1 MPDRFKQLAGTLYID
16 TKTGNI
22 ATLAKLKQDA
32 YKAAQVKKAQE
43 ETSKNIQKWVGL
55 LGQPNPARPS
65 GTNVPQPST
74 RGRSTAYTPTSTPDL
89 TFTPPTVN
97 PNDWMGTQVPEGMPS
112 LSFPEPNINPNDWM
126 GTQVPESG
134 QPTFS
139 SPGWMPSQ
147 TGRPTD
153 VSVRS
158 SLGRQPR
165 TFEELDA
172 LWKQGSITPE
182 QYDQLELQISNNPYS
197 PTSGEDMNYQDG
209 NMDPTQQAGRA
220 WWDRPWN
227 FAGSDLS
234 TELYMMGMGI
244 GSKPGTRGRAAAI
257 IGGGGAALFDI
268 ARNVT
273 SGIGYQRRNQYVNDY
288 YRQQQ
293 RRIQYNPV
301 SETANNNSTGSIPPG
316 QMGGMFVMGE
326 NGPEISNTGQWGG
339 IGEYRIPSE
348 DITMQGVDQPIMAVP
363 ENGDPVVM
371 MPGQEYNFPGSSYV
385 DEYPMY
391 QPGGTVGEATPPAT
405 EPTPLTQQQVF
416 EITMDWL
423 NKHPMQVGEDKPLN
437 IDNFEQVQTSGMYPK
452 MSGKVA
458 YVPKAGYFGEEKYK
472 LVEMPEDYQGLDV
485 YEINGKYVIFD
496 QDFNKEYFNL
506 YQEPK
511 GKTREMWPVY
521 GRGIPYR
528 TQQFTSDPTEV
539 TTPSYQNGGQQ
550 DYAAQVAAYKR
561 SLQDLNSPYNTK
573 KVVDRASNPDLYSV
587 SPDGLTPKAVY
598 QSSVSPRA
606 YFYEYEEPTA
616 QPAATPQAPAT
627 PKVGRYLHP
636 NTGQPLPV
644 EEYGSPG
651 QADKQLMQYLDLVA
665 LQSQIRGRNGSKA
678 SFQDGGEQGEQK
690 VGDYIEFEYDGE
702 IKKGV
707 IKKIENGKI
716 FI

>member
-1 MPDRFKQLAGTLYID
+1 MPDRFKQVGPGFTWID
-16 TKTGNI
+16 TKTGKTG
-22 ATLAKLKQDA
+22 TLMELQQ
-32 YKAAQVKKAQE
+32 AASRETQPAQ
-43 ETSKNIQKWVGL
+43 
-55 LGQPNPARPS
+55 
-65 GTNVPQPST
+65 
-74 RGRSTAYTPTSTPDL
+74 RGRATSMPNL
-89 TFTPPTVN
+89 SFIPPTPN

-134 QPTFS
+134 QHTFS

-153 VSVRS
+153 ASVRS
-158 SLGRQPR
+158 SLGRQPQ

-172 LWKQGSITPE
+172 IWKQGSITPE
-182 QYDQLELQISNNPYS
+182 QYDQLELQISNGS
-197 PTSGEDMNYQDG
+197 PTTGVNKDG
-209 NMDPTQQAGRA
+209 QGIQGGLNSQGNQQAGRA

-244 GSKPGTRGRAAAI
+244 GSKPGTRGRGAAI

-268 ARNVT
+268 ARNVA
-273 SGIGYQRRNQYVNDY
+273 SGIGYQKRNQYVNDY
-288 YRQQQ
+288 YDQQQ
-293 RRIQYNPV
+293 RRVQYSPV
-301 SETANNNSTGSIPPG
+301 SQAENENYLGGIPTG
-316 QMGGMFVMGE
+316 QMGGIFQMGV
-326 NGPEISNTGQWGG
+326 NGPEISNTGQWVG
-339 IGEYRIPSE
+339 IGEYRIPSG

-405 EPTPLTQQQVF
+405 EPAPLTQQQVF

-423 NKHPMQVGEDKPLN
+423 NKHPMQAGSEKPLN

-458 YVPKAGYFGEEKYK
+458 YVPKAGYFGEDKYK
-472 LVEMPEDYQGLDV
+472 LVEMPADYQGLDV

-528 TQQFTSDPTEV
+528 TQQFESEPTEV
-539 TTPSYQNGGQQ
+539 TTPPSYQNGGQQ
-550 DYAAQVAAYKR
+550 QLYAAQVAAYKQ
-561 SLQDLNSPYNTK
+561 SLKDLNSPYNTK
-573 KVVDRASNPDLYSV
+573 KVIDRASNPDLYSAN
-587 SPDGLTPKAVY
+587 PDGLVPKAVY
-598 QSSVSPRA
+598 QSSVSPNA
-606 YFYEYEEPTA
+606 YFYEYEEPQMQPQTLPTPQ
-616 QPAATPQAPAT
+616 QPAE

-636 NTGQPLPV
+636 NTGQPLPI

-651 QADKQLMQYLDLVA
+651 QADKQLMQYLDLVS
-665 LQSQIRGRNGSKA
+665 LQNSIRGRNGSKA
-678 SFQDGGEQGEQK
+678 SFQDGGEQGKQK
-690 VGDYIEFEYDGE
+690 VGDYIEFEYEGE

-707 IKKIENGKI
+707 IKKIENGQI

>member
-1 MPDRFKQLAGTLYID
+1 MPDRFKQLAGSLYID

-65 GTNVPQPST
+65 STNAPQPST
-74 RGRSTAYTPTSTPDL
+74 RGRSTTYTPTSTPDL

-126 GTQVPESG
+126 GTQVPEGS
-134 QPTFS
+134 QPPFS
-139 SPGWMPSQ
+139 SPGWMPNQPNVPS
-147 TGRPTD
+147 D
-153 VSVRS
+153 FSVRS

-197 PTSGEDMNYQDG
+197 PTSEEEMNYQDG
-209 NMDPTQQAGRA
+209 NMDPAQQAGRA

-268 ARNVT
+268 ARNVA
-273 SGIGYQRRNQYVNDY
+273 SGIGYQKRNQYVNDY

-293 RRIQYNPV
+293 NRIQYSPV
-301 SETANNNSTGSIPPG
+301 SQTSNDNYLGGIPTG

-391 QPGGTVGEATPPAT
+391 QPGGTVGEVTPPAT

-528 TQQFTSDPTEV
+528 TQQFTSDPAEV
-539 TTPSYQNGGQQ
+539 VT
-550 DYAAQVAAYKR
+550 
-561 SLQDLNSPYNTK
+561 
-573 KVVDRASNPDLYSV
+573 
-587 SPDGLTPKAVY
+587 
-598 QSSVSPRA
+598 
-606 YFYEYEEPTA
+606 PTA
-616 QPAATPQAPAT
+616 PPVPQ
-627 PKVGRYLHP
+627 KR
-636 NTGQPLPV
+636 
-644 EEYGSPG
+644 
-651 QADKQLMQYLDLVA
+651 
-665 LQSQIRGRNGSKA
+665 
-678 SFQDGGEQGEQK
+678 DGGEQGGQK
-690 VGDYIEFEYDGE
+690 IGDYIEFEYEGE